1 MKPKANQMKL
11 IQPTPRQALN
21 YISKYP
27 KVMYVLFIEWADD
40 KKPNTKQQMSAKVFG
55 CYFNT
60 KKEEES
66 REPSLFCFELKR
78 HR

>member
-40 KKPNTKQQMSAKVFG
+40 KKPNAKQQMSAKFLVVVLKIQ
-55 CYFNT
+55 
-60 KKEEES
+60 KKG
-66 REPSLFCFELKR
+66 RGEPR
-78 HR
+78 A

>member
-40 KKPNTKQQMSAKVFG
+40 KKPNTKQQMSPKV
-55 CYFNT
+55 
-60 KKEEES
+60 
-66 REPSLFCFELKR
+66 
-78 HR
+78 